1 MSHIKKNSVLKVIIF
16 CFILIIINNYC
27 FPWIWGNGAGGGY
40 NENTLPPGIQSNISM
55 ESLLIEG
62 AGYFLQ
68 TQSNIQTLLKMVE
81 WQDIKFINYYAF
93 NQLVKS
99 SLNNI
104 INARLSF
111 EELIKVAEVT
121 PYNLEVIGQ
130 LNRFDYDNFLKD
142 NNLNPF
148 IFDMVRDYLEKGDIT
163 GTFKYLSERLKE
175 IEHLLLIIQEF
186 TAENNLPGLSIC
198 WSLNERCAET
208 TLFGSYIARIFNSI
222 K

>member
-1 MSHIKKNSVLKVIIF
+1 MSHIKKNSALKVFIF
-16 CFILIIINNYC
+16 CFSLIIINNYC
-27 FPWIWGNGAGGGY
+27 LSWIFCNGAGGGY
-40 NENTLPPGIQSNISM
+40 DENTQQPGIQSNLPM
-55 ESLLIEG
+55 EILLIEG
-62 AGYFLQ
+62 AGYFMQ
-68 TQSNIQTLLKMVE
+68 TQEKVQILLNKIE
-81 WQDIKFINYYAF
+81 WQDIKTIDYIEL

-99 SLNNI
+99 ALNNL
-104 INARLSF
+104 INARLAF
-111 EELIKVAEVT
+111 EELIKAAAVI

-148 IFDMVRDYLEKGDIT
+148 IFGMVRDYLEKGDIT

-208 TLFGSYIARIFNSI
+208 SLFGSYIARIFNSI

>member
-1 MSHIKKNSVLKVIIF
+1 MSNLKKISAVKVVIF
-16 CFILIIINNYC
+16 CFSLIIINNYC
-27 FPWIWGNGAGGGY
+27 FPWVYFNGATGSY
-40 NENTLPPGIQSNISM
+40 NESTQPPGIQSNMPM
-55 ESLLIEG
+55 EILLIEG

-68 TQSNIQTLLKMVE
+68 TQSKVQTILKMVE
-81 WQDIKFINYYAF
+81 WQDIKFIDYIEF
-93 NQLVKS
+93 NQMVKIA
-99 SLNNI
+99 LINI
-104 INARLSF
+104 TNARLSF